1 MSPSTPVLAV
11 CSTARAQP
19 IRCRESFGDGGG
31 APLSTPLRK
40 ARGTTMDER
49 KDRQM
54 SRHMRGAKKF
64 EQRRENLA
72 EKKRRGGPRPQR
84 PARAGVDDDLEEVD
98 ERDLVGAEV
107 ESDDATRIHK
117 GRAPSTAATPAA
129 SNQERAVTARVIEVA
144 RTGVR
149 VMLPDGRERAA
160 RVVPRVLAVG
170 GLVVGDEV
178 LLDGPSGGVAEDS
191 RVVQRLARRTLLS
204 RRDPSDGRS
213 TKLLA
218 ANVDV
223 GVVVLAPRA
232 DGLSLGF
239 LERALAAFEAGG
251 LAPLVVVTKVDLLDA
266 AALRELE
273 AALEPWVQ
281 AGVSVHFVGAPT
293 GVGLAPLREALVG
306 RVAVLLG
313 HSGVGK
319 STLVNALDPTAA
331 QPVGDVREHDGRGR
345 HTTTTS
351 RLIQFRPLADGPI
364 GALVDTPG
372 VRQLVPDGAD
382 VARLAEGLP
391 ELAPHLGRCR
401 FRDCAH
407 GGEPGCA
414 VAQAAADDPR
424 VNAALGRLV
433 RLVGSL
439 DR

>member
-1 MSPSTPVLAV
+1 
-11 CSTARAQP
+11 
-19 IRCRESFGDGGG
+19 
-31 APLSTPLRK
+31 
-40 ARGTTMDER
+40 MDER
-49 KDRQM
+49 KDRQR

-84 PARAGVDDDLEEVD
+84 PARAGDDDLEDVD
-98 ERDLVGAEV
+98 ERDLVGADLA
-107 ESDDATRIHK
+107 SDDATRVRN
-117 GRAPSTAATPAA
+117 GRAPSTAATPPA
-129 SNQERAVTARVIEVA
+129 SNQKRTVTARVVEVA
-144 RTGVR
+144 RTEVR

-160 RVVPRVLAVG
+160 RVVPRVLADG

-178 LLDGPSGGVAEDS
+178 LLDGPGGGVAEDA
-191 RVVQRLARRTLLS
+191 RVVERRARRTLLA
-204 RRDPSDGRS
+204 RRDPSHGRS

-251 LAPLVVVTKVDLLDA
+251 LAPLVVVTKVDLLHA

-273 AALEPWVQ
+273 ASLEPWVQ
-281 AGVSVHFVGAPT
+281 AGISVHFVGAPT
-293 GVGLAPLREALVG
+293 GVGLARLREALAG

-331 QPVGDVREHDGRGR
+331 QPVGDVRQHDGRGR

-351 RLIQFRPLADGPI
+351 RLIQLRPLADGPI

-372 VRQLVPDGAD
+372 VRQLVPDGAE

-407 GGEPGCA
+407 SGEPGCV
-414 VAQAAADDPR
+414 VAEAAADDPR
-424 VNAALGRLV
+424 VRAALARLE

-439 DR
+439 VDDPGS